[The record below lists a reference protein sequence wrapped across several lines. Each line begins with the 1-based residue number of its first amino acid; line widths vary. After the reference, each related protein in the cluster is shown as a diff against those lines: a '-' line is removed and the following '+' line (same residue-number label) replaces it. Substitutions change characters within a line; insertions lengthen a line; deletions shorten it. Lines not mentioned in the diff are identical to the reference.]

1 MAIVTVEGIRLVAEE
16 FEGYPRRAQSAVV
29 RAINRGMTAGRTVM
43 ARAMAKDMGIKVA
56 VATKALRHR
65 QATANTPEARLA
77 AGFKRIPLI
86 DFNARESAR
95 SRGRGRGSGVTYR
108 MGAGNARTRLQ
119 SAFIVQMRSGH
130 TGVFMRK
137 GRARLPIVEL
147 HGPSPGQVF
156 AKFRATALARAEE
169 VFRTT
174 LDHELSRL
182 TGNA

>member
-1 MAIVTVEGIRLVAEE
+1 MATVTIEGIRLAADE

-43 ARAMAKDMGIKVA
+43 SRAMAKDMGIKVA
-56 VATKALRHR
+56 AANKALNYRK
-65 QATANTPEARLA
+65 ATANTPEARLA
-77 AGFKRIPLI
+77 TGFKRIPLI
-86 DFNARESAR
+86 EFSAREAAR

-108 MGAGNARTRLQ
+108 MGTGNARTRLQ

-130 TGVFMRK
+130 KGVFMRK

-147 HGPSPGQVF
+147 KGPSPGQVF
-156 AKFRATALARAEE
+156 AKFRGTALARAEE

-182 TGNA
+182 TGNG